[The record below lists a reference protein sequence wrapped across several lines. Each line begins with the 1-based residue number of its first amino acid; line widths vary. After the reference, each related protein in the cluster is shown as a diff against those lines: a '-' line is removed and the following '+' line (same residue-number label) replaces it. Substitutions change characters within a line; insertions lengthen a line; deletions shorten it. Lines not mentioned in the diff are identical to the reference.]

1 MTSGASR
8 RRKAARTA
16 AARGRA
22 IAEDPGRVKRKD
34 NRRWKV
40 LSESVAGLW
49 YTVIL
54 GAAGIACSCPYHGET
69 GGLCKHAVAVGAV
82 LDRLWD
88 AAGGTVRAGAEVRRL
103 PEQCRRCRSRRFV
116 RNGRRRNRRRAVQRH
131 LCRSCGYS
139 FSDTPGFLGRHVAPE
154 TVAGALKGVAYGLSP
169 ASVQRILA
177 EEGILLHP
185 CTIHRWVADYSS
197 LMEGYARTL
206 RPMTGF
212 MWHCDETYFKIL
224 GQARWLFAVMD
235 GRTRFV
241 LSYDIST
248 RKMGYDPLSLFAGA
262 RKIAGAAP
270 WVFVTDGLEAFC
282 GAARKAF
289 WSRTGFR
296 LVHVREIHLRGEF
309 NNNNCHE
316 RLNGEFQERL
326 RAARGLG
333 AEDPALVRLMILHH
347 NFFRPHGGI
356 GGRTPAE
363 AAGIRILGGDRWITF
378 IQNAAMSA
386 A

>member
-1 MTSGASR
+1 MALSASR
-8 RRKAARTA
+8 RRKAAKTIA
-16 AARGRA
+16 ERGR
-22 IAEDPGRVKRKD
+22 IIERGPDMVKRKS

-69 GGLCKHAVAVGAV
+69 GGLCKHVAAVNAALG
-82 LDRLWD
+82 RLWD
-88 AAGGTVRAGAEVRRL
+88 AARGPVRAGAEIGRL
-103 PEQCRRCRSRRFV
+103 PEQCRRCRSKRFV
-116 RNGRRRNRRRAVQRH
+116 RNGRSWNKRRAIQRH

-139 FSDTPGFLGRHVAPE
+139 FSGTSGFLRRHAGPE
-154 TVAGALKGVAYGLSP
+154 TVVRAVKEVAYGLS
-169 ASVQRILA
+169 SVLVQRILA
-177 EEGILLHP
+177 EEGVRVHQS
-185 CTIHRWVADYSS
+185 TIYRWVSDYSS

-206 RPMTGF
+206 RPLTGF
-212 MWHCDETYFKIL
+212 KWHCEGTHFKIL

-235 GRTRFV
+235 GRSRFV
-241 LSYDIST
+241 LSYDISA

-262 RKIAGAAP
+262 RRLAGAAP

-289 WSRTGFR
+289 QCRTGFR
-296 LVHVREIHLRGEF
+296 LVHVREIHLRGEY

-316 RLNGEFQERL
+316 RFNSELKERL

-333 AEDPALVRLMILHH
+333 ADGPALVRLMILHH

-356 GGRTPAE
+356 GGRTLAE